1 MMKQLLNSALAKYPN
16 LSVARRLTLA
26 RLCINYK
33 IFIAEMSKFDIYPS
47 IINYVIDFLC
57 GRKQWVKIGNVFSEW
72 SSVNGGV
79 PQARALALI
88 LFLIINY
95 LAADHDRRWKFAD
108 DTSVFEVCS
117 KGENG
122 NMRSLVNEIN
132 SWCLKNDMKFNHSK
146 SKDMIVLFAKRS
158 AKSGPNIC

>member
-1 MMKQLLNSALAKYPN
+1 MKQLLNSISKAFD
-16 LSVARRLTLA
+16 R
-26 RLCINYK
+26 INYK
-33 IFIAEMSKFDIYPS
+33 IFIAKMSKFDIYPS
-47 IINYVIDFLC
+47 VINWVIDFLC

-79 PQARALALI
+79 PQGRLLALI
-88 LFLIINY
+88 LFLIMINY
-95 LAADHDRRWKFAD
+95 LAADHDQRWKFVD

-117 KGENG
+117 KGEEG
-122 NMRSLVNEIN
+122 NMRSLVNKIC